1 MTTRPIAIVTV
12 GSQSDVG
19 RERDQNQDSLMCFMP
34 AASSGLP
41 PRQGWLFAVAD
52 GMGGYAAG
60 EVASQIAV
68 ETIIQHYAASDAEDL
83 ATVLQQGISLAN
95 EAVCRR
101 GQELGVEIMGTTVV
115 CAAVRDDQLYIA
127 HVGDSRAYL
136 LRGETLKALTR
147 DHSLVSEQV
156 RQGLLT
162 EAEALESDLR
172 GIVTR
177 ALGMKSR
184 VQADIAGP
192 LDLRADDVIL
202 LCSDGVCGYVPED
215 QIRYIL
221 QTHRT
226 TPQTAAEFLV
236 EAANAVGGFDNA
248 TAVVLWV
255 SRIEH
260 VALESDDDTAPTA
273 PQISRPL
280 HSPAINRSKT
290 ETLTLPPATDGAS
303 DGASTGG
310 DDLEQTSDR
319 LPALSQRVSTMVAP
333 ALARL
338 PAWVRTPLVA
348 GIAIIV
354 ALAIIFGM
362 LLALSR
368 SNAAPLASVDTTPTV
383 PASATAPSQTPAAQA
398 TNDAEMVEYT
408 LTIAPQAPL
417 ITLTH
422 LSAITI
428 RAQAG
433 ATTNLTVT
441 FRTNATIIEPTTF
454 DTLIDLSEPGRA
466 VRVELAPQV
475 NFNRQEQVKIEV
487 LAEEDSGLGRAGD
500 ARNDWTVGTFGLPP
514 SPGLRMRARLT
525 ALIALEPAAPARPGR
540 LPVRLLIRW
549 LGTGAIPGDFKP
561 EVSQTQR

>member
-1 MTTRPIAIVTV
+1 MTTRPIAILTV
-12 GSQSDVG
+12 GNQSDIG
-19 RERDQNQDSLMCFMP
+19 KERDQNQDSLMCFMP
-34 AASSGLP
+34 VTAAGMP
-41 PRQGWLFAVAD
+41 PRQGWLFVVAD

-68 ETIIQHYAASDAEDL
+68 ETIVRHYAASDAEDL

-156 RQGLLT
+156 RRGLLT
-162 EAEALESDLR
+162 EAEALESNLR

-184 VQADIAGP
+184 VEADIAGP
-192 LDLRADDVIL
+192 LDLHVDDVIL

-221 QTHRT
+221 QTHRAA
-226 TPQTAAEFLV
+226 PQAAAELLV
-236 EAANAVGGFDNA
+236 EAANAAGGFDNA
-248 TAVVLWV
+248 TAVVLSV
-255 SRIEH
+255 SRIEQ
-260 VALESDDDTAPTA
+260 VALEDDDTDATA
-273 PQISRPL
+273 PHATLPQ
-280 HSPAINRSKT
+280 PASNGQTQPASAGRSNT
-290 ETLTLPPATDGAS
+290 ETMPIAATEGDG
-303 DGASTGG
+303 
-310 DDLEQTSDR
+310 LEQTSDR
-319 LPALSQRVSTMVAP
+319 LAVSTEPHNASAMIATT
-333 ALARL
+333 LARL
-338 PAWVRTPLVA
+338 PAWARTPLAA
-348 GIAIIV
+348 GIAIIL
-354 ALAIIFGM
+354 ALGILFGL
-362 LLALSR
+362 LLAFSR
-368 SNAAPLASVDTTPTV
+368 SNAAPPASVDATPTIPV
-383 PASATAPSQTPAAQA
+383 SATAPSQRPATQA
-398 TNDAEMVEYT
+398 INDAEMVEYT

-433 ATTNLTVT
+433 VTTNLTVT

-454 DTLIDLSEPGRA
+454 DMLIDLSQPNRA
-466 VRVELAPQV
+466 VRVALAPQV
-475 NFNRQEQVKIEV
+475 NFNRQEQVKIEA
-487 LAEEDSGLGRAGD
+487 LAEQDAGAD
-500 ARNDWTVGTFGLPP
+500 RTADNRNDWTIGTFGLPP
-514 SPGLRMRARLT
+514 SPGLRMRTRLT

-540 LPVRLLIRW
+540 LPVRLFIRW
-549 LGTGAIPGDFKP
+549 LDTGAIPGDFKP

>member
-1 MTTRPIAIVTV
+1 MTTRPIAILTV
-12 GSQSDVG
+12 GNQSDIG
-19 RERDQNQDSLMCFMP
+19 KERDQNQDSLMCFMP
-34 AASSGLP
+34 VTAAGVP
-41 PRQGWLFAVAD
+41 PQQGWLFVVAD

-68 ETIIQHYAASDAEDL
+68 ETIVQHYAASDAEDL

-184 VQADIAGP
+184 VEADIAGP
-192 LDLRADDVIL
+192 LDLHADDVIL

-221 QTHRT
+221 QTHRAA
-226 TPQTAAEFLV
+226 PQAAAELLV
-236 EAANAVGGFDNA
+236 EAANAAGGFDNA
-248 TAVVLWV
+248 TAVVLSV
-255 SRIEH
+255 SRIEQ
-260 VALESDDDTAPTA
+260 VALEDDDTNATA
-273 PQISRPL
+273 PHATLPQ
-280 HSPAINRSKT
+280 PASNGQTQPASAGRSNT
-290 ETLTLPPATDGAS
+290 ETMPIAATEGDG
-303 DGASTGG
+303 
-310 DDLEQTSDR
+310 LEQTSDR
-319 LPALSQRVSTMVAP
+319 LAVSTEPHNASAMIATT
-333 ALARL
+333 LARL
-338 PAWVRTPLVA
+338 PAWARTPLAA
-348 GIAIIV
+348 GIAIIL
-354 ALAIIFGM
+354 ALGILFGL
-362 LLALSR
+362 LLAFSR
-368 SNAAPLASVDTTPTV
+368 GNAAPLASVDATPTIPV
-383 PASATAPSQTPAAQA
+383 SATAPSQTPATQA
-398 TNDAEMVEYT
+398 INDAEMVEYT

-454 DTLIDLSEPGRA
+454 DMLIDLSQPNRA

-475 NFNRQEQVKIEV
+475 NFNRQEQVKIEA
-487 LAEEDSGLGRAGD
+487 LAEQDAGAD
-500 ARNDWTVGTFGLPP
+500 RTADNRNDWTIGTFGLPP

-540 LPVRLLIRW
+540 LPVRLFIRW